1 MCIRDSDYVGKGIN
15 GGSITI
21 VPEIINDT
29 SNTQVILGNTCLYG
43 ATGGKLFALG
53 IAGERFGVRNSGAHA
68 VIEGAGDHCCE
79 YMTGGVVVVLGKTGR
94 NIGAGMTGGIAF
106 ILDKKNE
113 LDLRMNKEIVEV
125 HHLIAT
131 NQEQFLHDLIF
142 EYHQKT
148 KSPLAQKILSDWSS
162 WKNLFKIVVPPS
174 EKNKLGIEEA
184 LEKATI

>member
-1 MCIRDSDYVGKGIN
+1 
-15 GGSITI
+15 
-21 VPEIINDT
+21 
-29 SNTQVILGNTCLYG
+29 
-43 ATGGKLFALG
+43 
-53 IAGERFGVRNSGAHA
+53 
-68 VIEGAGDHCCE
+68 
-79 YMTGGVVVVLGKTGR
+79 MTGGVVVVLGKTGR

-125 HHLIAT
+125 HDLTST
-131 NQEQFLHDLIF
+131 NQEQVLKDLII

-162 WKNLFKIVVPPS
+162 WKNLFKVVVPPS

-184 LEKATI
+184 LEEATI

>member
-1 MCIRDSDYVGKGIN
+1 
-15 GGSITI
+15 
-21 VPEIINDT
+21 
-29 SNTQVILGNTCLYG
+29 
-43 ATGGKLFALG
+43 
-53 IAGERFGVRNSGAHA
+53 
-68 VIEGAGDHCCE
+68 
-79 YMTGGVVVVLGKTGR
+79 MTGGVIVVLGKTGR

-113 LDLRMNKEIVEV
+113 LDLRMNKEIVETY
-125 HHLIAT
+125 HLTAT
-131 NQEQFLHDLIF
+131 NQEQFLNDLII

-162 WKNLFKIVVPPS
+162 WKNLFKVVVPPS

>member
-1 MCIRDSDYVGKGIN
+1 
-15 GGSITI
+15 
-21 VPEIINDT
+21 
-29 SNTQVILGNTCLYG
+29 
-43 ATGGKLFALG
+43 
-53 IAGERFGVRNSGAHA
+53 
-68 VIEGAGDHCCE
+68 
-79 YMTGGVVVVLGKTGR
+79 MTGGVVVVLGKTGR

-106 ILDKKNE
+106 ILDQENE

-125 HHLIAT
+125 HNLTST
-131 NQEQFLHDLIF
+131 NQEKFLNDLII

-148 KSPLAQKILSDWSS
+148 KSPLAQKILSEWSS